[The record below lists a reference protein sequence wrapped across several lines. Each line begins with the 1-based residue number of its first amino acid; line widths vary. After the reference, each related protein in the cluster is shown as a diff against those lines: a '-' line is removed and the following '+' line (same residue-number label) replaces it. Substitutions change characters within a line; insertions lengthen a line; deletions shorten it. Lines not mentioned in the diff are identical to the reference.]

1 MSFDKIKVDFTKSGL
16 DNVKELLVDAG
27 YPRSE
32 LEKLQVYTNQ
42 KSDEQGSTELFVGVA
57 DADLAGRITNE
68 GVEASTVPNAAN
80 DESAEKKATFTKI
93 LKHNYK
99 RIDPLASRGMR
110 KLTDSFSEGGR
121 FLPEAADVNELAKKL
136 LAYVPGKQDT
146 MDAQIE
152 GVTLAL
158 EGEEGTLKYGL
169 NKFNYSFGEND
180 LCFTKT
186 NAENKLVLRVR
197 ADTTRGD
204 QVVIFPKLVTPHAL
218 VDGFTP
224 IAAFETKAAD
234 LNPTDRLSNIFL
246 SDKTAK
252 DYGNQKPNQVFGVS
266 IDLANVTDM
275 DKLKETYF
283 SKAYSDHA
291 GRLAEAKKLTFKE
304 AEVVTQADEFGSEL
318 ITNAAQLVKYET
330 NADLNDDNTTV
341 EANVG
346 FYVVPLS
353 AKTIGN
359 DFLTSGSEGREEW
372 SVRETSP
379 TNLGGA
385 DDYTLYHEM
394 ADRGTDYPQVGNP
407 DTEEGREAI
416 KAAMQRLIQTNYVKD
431 NPAFKVELQNADEGG
446 VVYDKDS
453 FTFKVSAASGYENFI
468 KGAVYVVADF
478 TVGKFRVAED
488 LDGFGEV
495 QL

>member
-32 LEKLQVYTNQ
+32 LEKLDVYTNQ

-68 GVEASTVPNAAN
+68 GVEASSVPNAAN

-110 KLTDSFSEGGR
+110 KLTDGFSEGGR

-224 IAAFETKAAD
+224 IAAFETKVAD
-234 LNPTDRLSNIFL
+234 LNPTDRLANVFL

-304 AEVVTQADEFGSEL
+304 AEVVTQADEFGKDL

-372 SVRETSP
+372 TVRTSP
-379 TNLGGA
+379 TNLGGE